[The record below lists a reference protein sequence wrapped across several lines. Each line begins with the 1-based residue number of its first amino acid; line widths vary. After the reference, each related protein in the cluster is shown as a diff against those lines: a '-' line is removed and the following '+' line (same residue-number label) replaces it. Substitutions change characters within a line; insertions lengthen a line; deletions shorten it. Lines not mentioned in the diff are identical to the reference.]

1 MELHVCRPNHFHRQT
16 LGNPA
21 GTLRTCS
28 TRSSAHLSEPKP
40 SLRLSL
46 QAQRSMGNVDCFAN
60 AFVRHVVNV
69 YRAVDI
75 DVDYLGS
82 LHIAGLA
89 ADAHSEHRRFAGSD
103 CSDGTSVWPRLCSV
117 HSQLW
122 FDWIQYSH
130 RFAISDGKSKRH
142 PFERPKSFTGVLF
155 QMNEYVAHLLNYIF
169 YEYVLSLLAILA
181 WRGSYTLLDVFLYP
195 ENPDMSAGMC
205 LCLGYP
211 LYFLLMYTQAY
222 SDKLRFLPSFVF
234 LNYPSLVQNLRHL
247 AAFFTCILL
256 WRGFWLLFD
265 THIGAMSLALQ
276 SPYLFY
282 FGWMFLSF
290 LVLSFLKTA
299 SSINGPM
306 SHMCDYYDLFP
317 HYPNSYLAVLF
328 RSTSDT
334 DEVSSDSSKNT
345 SLEPYSVAFLEWNKK
360 KVVFVYRTWYF
371 NRNISSRSC
380 FSFESNCVFFLLTIG
395 MSDKCGV
402 CSFKT
407 CFVFHGRKPAY
418 RTNRGDIGLHGDM
431 SRFSQTRIG
440 SIINVANGSIVDR
453 VI

>member
-1 MELHVCRPNHFHRQT
+1 MDQGLNTSRGKHWATLPVLYALAQFVLLHIYLNQNH
-16 LGNPA
+16 L
-21 GTLRTCS
+21 
-28 TRSSAHLSEPKP
+28 
-40 SLRLSL
+40 
-46 QAQRSMGNVDCFAN
+46 
-60 AFVRHVVNV
+60 
-69 YRAVDI
+69 Y
-75 DVDYLGS
+75 DYLYKHKDRWGTPIILQMHSFVTSSTYIVQWISMWTIWDRYTSQDWLLMLIVSIAALLAVIALMGHPCDLVCAPFILSYDSIEYNIRIGS
-82 LHIAGLA
+82 PFLT
-89 ADAHSEHRRFAGSD
+89 E
-103 CSDGTSVWPRLCSV
+103 
-117 HSQLW
+117 
-122 FDWIQYSH
+122 
-130 RFAISDGKSKRH
+130 KSKRRT
-142 PFERPKSFTGVLF
+142 FERFESFTGVLF

-195 ENPDMSAGMC
+195 ENPNMSVGMC

-222 SDKLRFLPSFVF
+222 SDKLRFLPSFIF

-265 THIGAMSLALQ
+265 THIGAMALAVR

-282 FGWMFLSF
+282 LGWMFLSF
-290 LVLSFLKTA
+290 LVLSLLKTA

-345 SLEPYSVAFLEWNKK
+345 SLDPYSVAFLEWNNKK
-360 KVVFVYRTWYF
+360 EVFLYRTLYF

-380 FSFESNCVFFLLTIG
+380 FSFESNCAFFLLTIW

-407 CFVFHGRKPAY
+407 CFVFHGRKHAY
-418 RTNRGDIGLHGDM
+418 RTNRGHIGLHGDM

-440 SIINVANGSIVDR
+440 SIINVANGLIADR